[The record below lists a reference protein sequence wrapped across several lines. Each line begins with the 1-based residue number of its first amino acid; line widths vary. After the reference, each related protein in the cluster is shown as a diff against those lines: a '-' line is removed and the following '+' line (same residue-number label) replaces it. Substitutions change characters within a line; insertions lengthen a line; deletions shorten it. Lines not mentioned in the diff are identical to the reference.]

1 MPQIT
6 VDHSA
11 PFDRRAFALD
21 LHGLVAETVRTS
33 VGNCK
38 TRFREVAETVVGDGT
53 TDAAMVNV
61 EIALAFGRTDV
72 LKAHLAQ
79 GVLALLTRHLKGAEG
94 VRLAVEVR
102 DLESAYRKA

>member
-6 VDHSA
+6 VDHSV

-21 LHGLVAETVRTS
+21 LHGLVAETVNTS

-38 TRFREVAETVVGDGT
+38 TRFREVAETVVGDGS

-61 EIALAFGRTDV
+61 EIALAWGRHDALKGQLAKLV
-72 LKAHLAQ
+72 L
-79 GVLALLTRHLKGAEG
+79 GLLTRHLAGAEG

>member
-6 VDHSA
+6 VDHSV

-21 LHGLVAETVRTS
+21 LHGLVAETVSTS

-38 TRFREVAETVVGDGT
+38 TRFREVAETFVADGT

-61 EIALAFGRTDV
+61 EIAFASGRTDA
-72 LKAHLAQ
+72 LKTHLAQ
-79 GVLALLTRHLKGAEG
+79 GVLALLHRHLKGAEG

-102 DLESAYRKA
+102 DLEKAYRRV